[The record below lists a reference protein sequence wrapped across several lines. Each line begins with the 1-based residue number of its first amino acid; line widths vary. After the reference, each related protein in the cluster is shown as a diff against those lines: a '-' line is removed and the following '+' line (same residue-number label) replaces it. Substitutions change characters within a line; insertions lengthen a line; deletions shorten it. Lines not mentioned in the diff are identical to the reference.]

1 MSDPIH
7 FVASYW
13 TVSGAVYPLAK
24 TEASPFSF
32 EERVETAARAGF
44 KGMGFVHQDLVAVR
58 DRLGYANM
66 KRILETNG
74 IEDIEVEIL
83 TDWFADGD
91 RKARS
96 DLERVDLLEA
106 GEALGARALKVS
118 GDHQAKEWPHEVL
131 VETFRDLCAD
141 FGRGGMK
148 VGIEIMPWSNFNSV
162 NGTMSV
168 VRDSGATNGGLFLDI
183 WHIERGP
190 STMADIARLD
200 ASDIVSVEINDAAKE
215 MVGDIWN
222 DTLHHRL
229 LPGEGTFAVRE
240 FIDAVRE
247 TGYVGPWGVE
257 MLSKSW
263 REKSLAEAAEVAIA
277 AGRKFL
283 G

>member
-1 MSDPIH
+1 MSTQVN

-13 TVSGAVYPLAK
+13 TVSGTVYPLAT
-24 TEASPFSF
+24 TEVSPFTF

-58 DRLGYANM
+58 DRLGYASM
-66 KRILETNG
+66 KRILDANG

-91 RKARS
+91 RKAQS
-96 DLERVDLLEA
+96 DLERADLLEA

-118 GDHQAKEWPHEVL
+118 GDHQGKQWPHEVL
-131 VETFRDLCAD
+131 VKTFSDLCAD
-141 FGRGGMK
+141 AGHAGMR

-162 NGTMSV
+162 NGTMEV
-168 VRDSGATNGGLFLDI
+168 VRDAGAKNGGLFVDI

-190 STMADIARLD
+190 STMADIARLT
-200 ASDIVSVEINDAAKE
+200 ANDIVSVEINDAATE
-215 MVGDIWN
+215 MVGDVWN

-229 LPGEGTFAVRE
+229 LPGEGSFAVRE
-240 FIDAVRE
+240 FIDAVRS

-257 MLSKSW
+257 ILSTSW
-263 REKSLAEAAEVAIA
+263 REKPLAEAAEAAIA

-283 G
+283 A